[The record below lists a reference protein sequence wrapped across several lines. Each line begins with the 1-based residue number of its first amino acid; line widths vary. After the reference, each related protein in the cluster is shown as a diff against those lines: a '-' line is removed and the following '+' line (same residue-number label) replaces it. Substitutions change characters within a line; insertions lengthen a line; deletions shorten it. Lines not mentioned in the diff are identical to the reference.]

1 MASVRISVPTSLPSW
16 HVIKRDCEAVQGG
29 DSRAEKIPPLPLAVN
44 PIPRGRASSVNLA
57 RLYAMQENRTTAQ
70 KVVDGF
76 WVMPVNVRH
85 ASNRVPLTEVIG
97 MRFTPD
103 RRMTTILTGRI

>member
-1 MASVRISVPTSLPSW
+1 
-16 HVIKRDCEAVQGG
+16 
-29 DSRAEKIPPLPLAVN
+29 
-44 PIPRGRASSVNLA
+44 
-57 RLYAMQENRTTAQ
+57 MQENRTTAQ
-70 KVVDGF
+70 KVADGF

-103 RRMTTILTGRI
+103 RRTTILTGRI